1 LPSGAVT
8 LLNAFQEV
16 SSIPAG
22 FVKERLLQQA
32 QRLVDDD
39 EVKLLVLASLSQLLC
54 GRTEGPITARDLP
67 LGTLF
72 HLDSMGAATSGPSK
86 FERDLQEL
94 KNDKRNLSLE
104 GQHFFGFEN
113 FGNTCYCNSVLQ
125 ALYYCVPFRDHLLAR
140 SKSPGDASLDGKN
153 ARFSN
158 SFPTNTILYQL
169 AELFH
174 EISNKKQVHG
184 YHAPTP
190 FLQVL
195 REGNEIFRG
204 NMQQVR
210 STH

>member
-1 LPSGAVT
+1 LGA
-8 LLNAFQEV
+8 LLKA
-16 SSIPAG
+16 
-22 FVKERLLQQA
+22 L
-32 QRLVDDD
+32 
-39 EVKLLVLASLSQLLC
+39 
-54 GRTEGPITARDLP
+54 T
-67 LGTLF
+67 
-72 HLDSMGAATSGPSK
+72 MGATASGPSK

-94 KNDKRNLSLE
+94 KNDKKNLSLE

-140 SKSPGDASLDGKN
+140 SKSPGDAPADLKN

-195 REGNEIFRG
+195 RERNEIFRG

-210 STH
+210 QIDFFFLARHGHVIKRSSTTTRCTTNYL

>member
-1 LPSGAVT
+1 VECSKAQSQCDRWT
-8 LLNAFQEV
+8 
-16 SSIPAG
+16 
-22 FVKERLLQQA
+22 RLQNSWEL
-32 QRLVDDD
+32 
-39 EVKLLVLASLSQLLC
+39 
-54 GRTEGPITARDLP
+54 
-67 LGTLF
+67 
-72 HLDSMGAATSGPSK
+72 MGAAASGPSK

-140 SKSPGDASLDGKN
+140 SKSPGDAPSDGKN

-195 REGNEIFRG
+195 RERNEIFRG

-210 STH
+210 HFLSPIWSCDEMATPQPYYVNKKAQTMYLLSQ